1 MVELNITRVEHPE
14 EPKQQEDQQPKAGGV
29 SESTQEAGGQRPKA
43 AEAAKPKAPVLA
55 TESADEFNGLQ
66 QQTEQEIGPSGT
78 IGKMM
83 ANNICSISWEMRR
96 LNRCKTPFITSEWRP
111 ALETVLIRVLA
122 TPGRP
127 DSSVRDEAEALALGW
142 FTDDETKKKVSGIL
156 ARFELDES
164 EIEAEATRRA
174 LPDLERLNKMLASLQ
189 TQLDKAIRTVCG
201 YSEWLAEH
209 LREVSERII
218 EGEKVVNVE
227 PGSDKN
233 RQRH

>member
-1 MVELNITRVEHPE
+1 M
-14 EPKQQEDQQPKAGGV
+14 
-29 SESTQEAGGQRPKA
+29 
-43 AEAAKPKAPVLA
+43 
-55 TESADEFNGLQ
+55 
-66 QQTEQEIGPSGT
+66 
-78 IGKMM
+78 
-83 ANNICSISWEMRR
+83 
-96 LNRCKTPFITSEWRP
+96 
-111 ALETVLIRVLA
+111 
-122 TPGRP
+122 
-127 DSSVRDEAEALALGW
+127 RDEAEALALGW

-164 EIEAEATRRA
+164 DIEAEATRRA
-174 LPDLERLNKMLASLQ
+174 LPDLERLNRMLASLQ

>member
-1 MVELNITRVEHPE
+1 M
-14 EPKQQEDQQPKAGGV
+14 PK
-29 SESTQEAGGQRPKA
+29 
-43 AEAAKPKAPVLA
+43 AEAAESKPPVLK
-55 TESADEFNGLQ
+55 TESADEFNAIR
-66 QQTEQEIGPSGT
+66 QQTEQEIGPCGT

-122 TPGRP
+122 MPGRP
-127 DSSVRDEAEALALGW
+127 DLSVRDEAEALALGW
-142 FTDDETKKKVSGIL
+142 FTDDEIKKKVSVIL

-164 EIEAEATRRA
+164 DIEAEAIRRA
-174 LPDLERLNKMLASLQ
+174 LPDLERLNRMLASLQ
-189 TQLDKAIRTVCG
+189 TQLDKAIRTACE
-201 YSEWLAEH
+201 YSEWFGEH
-209 LREVSERII
+209 MREVSERII